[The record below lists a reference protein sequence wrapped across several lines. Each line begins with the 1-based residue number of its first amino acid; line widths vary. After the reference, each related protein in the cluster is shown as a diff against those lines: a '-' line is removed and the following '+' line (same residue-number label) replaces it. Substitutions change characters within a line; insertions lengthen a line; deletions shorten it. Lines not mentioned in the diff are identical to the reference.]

1 MAFIKEK
8 PPVMIKVDKEK
19 FNILLNILKVNE
31 LTNINEICE
40 GSKKLQ
46 DKLLR
51 YSVPKKEEDTGLEYI
66 NIGFYANEAKEI
78 INQFLVFNSNEVSDK
93 DYYSVLL
100 GFREKYLNSRNTNVQ
115 N

>member
-8 PPVMIKVDKEK
+8 PPVFLKVDKDQ

-31 LTNINEICE
+31 LANIDRICDW
-40 GSKKLQ
+40 SKKLQ

-51 YSVPKKEEDTGLEYI
+51 YSVPHKEKDTDLEYI
-66 NIGFYANEAKEI
+66 NIGFYAQEAAEMMM
-78 INQFLVFNSNEVSDK
+78 QFLVFNSNEVSDK
-93 DYYSVLL
+93 DYYNVLL
-100 GFREKYLNSRNTNVQ
+100 GFREQYLKSKNSNVQ

>member
-31 LTNINEICE
+31 LANINEICE
-40 GSKKLQ
+40 NSKKLQ

-51 YSVPKKEEDTGLEYI
+51 YSVPHKEKDTNLEYI
-66 NIGFYANEAKEI
+66 NIGFYAQEAAEMLR
-78 INQFLVFNSNEVSDK
+78 QFLVFNSNEVSDK
-93 DYYSVLL
+93 DYYNVLL
-100 GFREKYLNSRNTNVQ
+100 GFREQYLKSKNSNVQ